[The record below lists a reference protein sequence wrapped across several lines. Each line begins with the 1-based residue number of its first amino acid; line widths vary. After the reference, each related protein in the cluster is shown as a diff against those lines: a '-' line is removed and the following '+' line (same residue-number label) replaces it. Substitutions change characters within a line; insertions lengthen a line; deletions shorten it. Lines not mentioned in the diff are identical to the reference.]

1 MATIEAFDPPE
12 VRRREQRGWYF
23 YDWAASAFSTT
34 VGTVFLGP
42 YLTEIAK
49 SAAAEGE
56 QITLLGVIPVTA
68 ESYVPYGVAV
78 SVIFQLILMP
88 IVGAFADTAKSKK
101 AVMGLFAY
109 IGAFAV
115 MGMFFLQG
123 TNYQLGGILFIIANA
138 AFGAAIVVY
147 NSFLPEIATPEER
160 DGVSSRAWAM
170 GYAGGI
176 ILLVANLVLFLGH
189 ESFGISESMA
199 VRIALFSAGA
209 WWALFT
215 LIPLARLRNR
225 PNRLATEVTEGG
237 GRRGVGLR
245 QLAHT
250 MRDLRRYPV
259 ALLFVVAFFFYNDGI
274 QTVIALSAT
283 YADQELGLET
293 TIIIVAV
300 LIVQTV
306 GIAGALL
313 LGRAARRFTAKKVV
327 LASLVLWTLVLVA
340 AFLLPA
346 GSSLPF
352 LFLAAF
358 IGFVLGGSQALSR
371 SLFAQLVPRD
381 REAEYFS
388 FYEISGSASSL
399 LGPIIFGLTLQFL
412 GSYRYAILAL
422 VVFFIVGGILL
433 SRVDMKKGVEDV
445 EAGGRLP
452 A

>member
-42 YLTEIAK
+42 YLTEIAR
-49 SAAAEGE
+49 SAEEAGE

-68 ESYVPYGVAV
+68 ESYVPYGVTL
-78 SVIFQLILMP
+78 SVVAQLILMP
-88 IVGAFADTAKSKK
+88 IVGAIADTAKSKK
-101 AVMGLFAY
+101 AVMGIFAY

-123 TNYQLGGILFIIANA
+123 TNYQLGGILFIVANA

-147 NSFLPEIATPEER
+147 NSFLPEIATPDER

-170 GYAGGI
+170 GYVGGI

-189 ESFGISESMA
+189 ESFGITEAMA

-225 PNRLATEVTEGG
+225 RNALSPQVADGE
-237 GRRGVGLR
+237 RRGVGLR
-245 QLAHT
+245 QLGHT

-327 LASLVLWTLVLVA
+327 LFSLVLWTLVLVV

-399 LGPIIFGLTLQFL
+399 LGPLIFGLTLQFL
-412 GSYRYAILAL
+412 GSYRVAILAL
-422 VVFFIVGGILL
+422 VVFFIIGGILL
-433 SRVDMKKGVEDV
+433 SRVDMRKGVADV
-445 EAGGRLP
+445 ETGGRLP